1 LEEISLPREPFR
13 IDAYAFAHTP
23 MRAITLT
30 NSPRCLPEGLFADCD
45 KLASVEIGDRI
56 EQISPLTFQNCK
68 ALERI
73 KLPSTLKQIAPN
85 AFSGSNCQIDYYEL
99 SK

>member
-1 LEEISLPREPFR
+1 LEEISLPHEPFR

-23 MRAITLT
+23 MRAITLS
-30 NSPRCLPEGLFADCD
+30 NNPRTLPEGLFADCD
-45 KLASVEIGDRI
+45 QLASVEIGDRI

-68 ALERI
+68 ALEHI
-73 KLPSTLKQIAPN
+73 KLPNTLKHIAPN
-85 AFSGSNCQIDYYEL
+85 AFRGSNCQIERYTP